1 MPENFPGTLGL
12 VVDPYNEGEMTI
24 NPGYRNYSIANN
36 EEFCYFV
43 RRILPAINPKKSN
56 FGKEC
61 IYKTISEMFL
71 VSDEA
76 FALLVLYN
84 ELHVWKKNIK
94 QGEQLIDS
102 EKNSTDQRKPKKAN
116 DFVIQ

>member
-12 VVDPYNEGEMTI
+12 VDDPNNEGEVMINPEYRKYPRTI
-24 NPGYRNYSIANN
+24 NDQ
-36 EEFCYFV
+36 FCYFV
-43 RRILPAINPKKSN
+43 RRILPAINPKKLN

-61 IYKTISEMFL
+61 VYKTVSEMFL

-84 ELHVWKKNIK
+84 EHHVWKENMK
-94 QGEQLIDS
+94 QGDQSIDS
-102 EKNSTDQRKPKKAN
+102 EENSTNRRKKKKGK